1 MFRTIL
7 IAAGTIASLAAF
19 SGSASATANCPAWT
33 TAKCVKTSCTGPL
46 IGGSCTC
53 TQYQCVADKAS
64 DPIKAQALRKQ
75 SRPGVLTR

>member
-1 MFRTIL
+1 MIRSIL
-7 IAAGTIASLAAF
+7 LAVGTIASLAAF

-33 TAKCVKTSCTGPL
+33 TAKCVKYSCTGPL

-75 SRPGVLTR
+75 SRPSMSTR